1 MESLESYEGMAE
13 WGKGGLAFSAV
24 LIIGIWAYQFA
35 LLKFGRENDE

>member
-1 MESLESYEGMAE
+1 MSVLGVIVTG
-13 WGKGGLAFSAV
+13 WLIFSAI